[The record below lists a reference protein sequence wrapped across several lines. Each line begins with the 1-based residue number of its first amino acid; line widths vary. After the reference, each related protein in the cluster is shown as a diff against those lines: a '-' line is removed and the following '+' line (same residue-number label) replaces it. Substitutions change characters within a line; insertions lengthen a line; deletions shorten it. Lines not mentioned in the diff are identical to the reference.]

1 MIRIEG
7 GVFLLMLALDV
18 FCVIDLI
25 QTREDEV
32 RNLPKIAWLLL
43 ILIFTP
49 IGSIAWLVAGRP
61 ERGRSGRSPYE
72 RTAPAYPEYDRPGRA
87 AGLTEESDEEFLRR
101 VRERAEE
108 QRRIAAEQRRER
120 ERAEEA
126 EREARKRPREDG
138 DPAGGTT

>member
-1 MIRIEG
+1 MIRVEG
-7 GVFLLMLALDV
+7 GFLLLLLALDV

-43 ILIFTP
+43 ILLFPP

-61 ERGRSGRSPYE
+61 QPGSGPRSAYE
-72 RTAPAYPEYDRPGRA
+72 RATSHYPEYDRPGRA
-87 AGLTEESDEEFLRR
+87 TGPTPESDEEFLRR

-108 QRRIAAEQRRER
+108 QRRKAAEEKKAREND
-120 ERAEEA
+120 E
-126 EREARKRPREDG
+126 G
-138 DPAGGTT
+138 

>member
-1 MIRIEG
+1 MIRVEG
-7 GVFLLMLALDV
+7 GMLLLLLALDV

-43 ILIFTP
+43 ILLFPP

-61 ERGRSGRSPYE
+61 QRGPRPAAAYE
-72 RTAPAYPEYDRPGRA
+72 RSVPQFPEYDRPGRA
-87 AGLTEESDEEFLRR
+87 AAGSPESDEEFLRK

-108 QRRIAAEQRRER
+108 QRRKAAEEKQRREV
-120 ERAEEA
+120 EG
-126 EREARKRPREDG
+126 DG
-138 DPAGGTT
+138 SAP